1 MEITYQEVE
10 VPMEVITLSQKEIT
24 RYQVIKDTLDRKIS
38 NNQASTLLG
47 LSKRQIIRLKNKVR
61 RDNLMGIVHGN
72 RGKTPKIAIDKETKE
87 TIVNLYISTYNGFN
101 VSHFGEFLKEAH
113 GINISRETLRN
124 LLLISG
130 LRSKSK
136 STPKHRSRRAR
147 MPREGLLIQ
156 MDSSEHQWLSE
167 TSTWL
172 IATIDD
178 ATGEVPYALFV
189 ETDSVENNMRVIK
202 KLLETKG
209 IPMALYTDG
218 ASHFITQRHYSYR
231 VNLKFDYAPTQ
242 IQRALN
248 ELGVRL
254 IIAGSPQ
261 AKGRIE
267 RLFKTFQ
274 DRVLKELKLHKI
286 SSIEGANRYL
296 HNMFIPKFNERFCRD
311 PKDPE
316 PAWRVIPGE
325 INLESVFSIK
335 EQRTVMSDNTIS
347 WRSRIFQILPNK
359 HRISFAKAKVV
370 VEKRLDDSIHIRY
383 KDQYL
388 RFKELSY
395 DKQDKIKANTL
406 SLENLLRGDIFTL
419 HQG

>member
-1 MEITYQEVE
+1 MG
-10 VPMEVITLSQKEIT
+10 VITLSQKEIT
-24 RYQVIKDTLDRKIS
+24 RYQVIKDTLDRKTS
-38 NNQASTLLG
+38 NNQAATLLG

-61 RDNLMGIVHGN
+61 RDNLMGIIHGN
-72 RGKTPKIAIDKETKE
+72 RGRTPKIAIAKETKE
-87 TIVNLYISTYNGFN
+87 TILNHYLNTYNGFN
-101 VSHFGEFLKEAH
+101 VSHFEEFLKEVH

-124 LLLISG
+124 LLLTSG
-130 LRSKSK
+130 LRSKAK
-136 STPKHRSRRAR
+136 SAPKHRSRRQR

-156 MDSSEHQWLSE
+156 MDSSEHQWLGQA
-167 TSTWL
+167 STWL

-178 ATGEVPYALFV
+178 ATAEVPYALFV
-189 ETDSVENNMRVIK
+189 HIDSTENNMRVIK
-202 KLLETKG
+202 KLVETKG

-218 ASHFITQRHYSYR
+218 ASHFVTQRHYSYR
-231 VNLKFDYAPTQ
+231 VNLRYDYAPTQ

-274 DRVLKELKLHKI
+274 DRLLKELKLHKI
-286 SSIEGANRYL
+286 SSIEQANRYL
-296 HNMFIPKFNERFCRD
+296 HDVFVPKFNKRFYRE
-311 PKDPE
+311 PKDTE
-316 PAWRVIPGE
+316 VAWRVIPGE

-335 EQRTVMSDNTIS
+335 EQRTVMADNTIS

-359 HRISFAKAKVV
+359 HRISFAKAKVL
-370 VEKRLDDSIHIRY
+370 VEKRLDNSIHIRY
-383 KDQYL
+383 MDQYL
-388 RFKELSY
+388 NFRELSC
-395 DKQDKIKANTL
+395 DDPKKAITK
-406 SLENLLRGDIFTL
+406 SPPLENLLTGDIFSL

>member
-1 MEITYQEVE
+1 
-10 VPMEVITLSQKEIT
+10 
-24 RYQVIKDTLDRKIS
+24 
-38 NNQASTLLG
+38 
-47 LSKRQIIRLKNKVR
+47 
-61 RDNLMGIVHGN
+61 MGIVHGN
-72 RGKTPKIAIDKETKE
+72 CGRTPKIAIAKEIKE
-87 TIVNLYISTYNGFN
+87 IILNLYLNTYNGFN

-124 LLLISG
+124 LLLTSG
-130 LRSKSK
+130 LRCKSK
-136 STPKHRSRRAR
+136 SAPKHRSRRAR

-156 MDSSEHQWLSE
+156 MDSSEHQWLGLASI
-167 TSTWL
+167 WL

-178 ATGEVPYALFV
+178 GTGEVPYALFV
-189 ETDSVENNMRVIK
+189 DTDSTENNMRVIK
-202 KLLETKG
+202 RLVETKG

-218 ASHFITQRHYSYR
+218 ASHFMTQRHYSYR
-231 VNLKFDYAPTQ
+231 VNLRYNYAPTQ
-242 IQRALN
+242 IQRALG

-274 DRVLKELKLHKI
+274 DRLLKELKLHKI
-286 SSIEGANRYL
+286 SSIEEANRYL
-296 HNMFIPKFNERFCRD
+296 HDMFIPKFNERFCRD

-325 INLESVFSIK
+325 INLDPVFSIK
-335 EQRTVMSDNTIS
+335 EQRTVMTDNTIS

-383 KDQYL
+383 NDQYL
-388 RFKELSY
+388 KFKELGF
-395 DKQDKIKANTL
+395 DEPHKIKTDIVP
-406 SLENLLRGDIFTL
+406 LENLLTGDIFTL

>member
-1 MEITYQEVE
+1 
-10 VPMEVITLSQKEIT
+10 MEVITLNQKEIT

-38 NNQASTLLG
+38 NNKAATLLG
-47 LSKRQIIRLKNKVR
+47 LSKRQIIRLKNRVR
-61 RDNLMGIVHGN
+61 EADLRGIVHGN
-72 RGKTPKIAIDKETKE
+72 RGRTSKIAIDEETKE
-87 TIVNLYISTYNGFN
+87 TILNLYINIYNGFN

-124 LLLISG
+124 LLLSCG
-130 LRSKSK
+130 LRSKAK
-136 STPKHRSRRAR
+136 SAPKHRSRRTR
-147 MPREGLLIQ
+147 MSTEGLLIQ

-178 ATGEVPYALFV
+178 ATGEVPYGLFV
-189 ETDSVENNMRVIK
+189 DTDSTENNMRVIK
-202 KLLETKG
+202 KLIQAKG
-209 IPMALYTDG
+209 IPTALYTYG

-231 VNLKFDYAPTQ
+231 VNLRYDYAPTQ

-274 DRVLKELKLHKI
+274 DRLLKELRVHKI
-286 SSIEGANRYL
+286 YSIEEANRYL
-296 HNMFIPKFNERFCRD
+296 HNVFIPKFNKRFSRE
-311 PKDPE
+311 PKYSE
-316 PAWRVIPGE
+316 PAWRVVPGE

-335 EQRTVMSDNTIS
+335 EQRTVMADNTIS
-347 WRSRIFQILPNK
+347 YRSRVFQILPDK

-370 VEKRLDDSIHIRY
+370 VEKRLDDSIHIKY

-388 RFKELSY
+388 KFKEISS
-395 DKQDKIKANTL
+395 DEPDKIKTDIL
-406 SLENLLRGDIFTL
+406 PLENLLTGDIFTL

>member
-1 MEITYQEVE
+1 
-10 VPMEVITLSQKEIT
+10 MEVITLSQREIT
-24 RYQVIKDTLDRKIS
+24 RYQVVKDSLDRKLS
-38 NNQASTLLG
+38 NNKAATLLG

-61 RDNLMGIVHGN
+61 RDNLKGIVHGN
-72 RGKTPKIAIDKETKE
+72 CGRTPKIAIDKETKE
-87 TIVNLYISTYNGFN
+87 IILNLYISTYNGFN

-113 GINISRETLRN
+113 GIDISRETLRN
-124 LLLISG
+124 LLLTSG
-130 LRSKSK
+130 LRSKAK
-136 STPKHRSRRAR
+136 SAPKHRSRRQR

-156 MDSSEHQWLSE
+156 MDSSDHQWLYE

-189 ETDSVENNMRVIK
+189 DTDSTENNMRVIK
-202 KLLETKG
+202 KLVETKG
-209 IPMALYTDG
+209 VPMALYTDG

-231 VNLKFDYAPTQ
+231 VNLRYDYAPTQ

-274 DRVLKELKLHKI
+274 DRLLKELKLHKI
-286 SSIEGANRYL
+286 SSIEEANEYL
-296 HNMFIPKFNERFCRD
+296 HDVFIPKFNRRFCRD
-311 PKDPE
+311 PQEPK

-335 EQRTVMSDNTIS
+335 EQRTVMADNTIS
-347 WRSRIFQILPNK
+347 WRGRIFQILPNK
-359 HRISFAKAKVV
+359 HRISFAKAKVM
-370 VEKRLDDSIHIRY
+370 VEKRLDGSIHIRY
-383 KDQYL
+383 IDQYL
-388 RFKELSY
+388 KFKELSC
-395 DKQDKIKANTL
+395 DEPKKIKANTL
-406 SLENLLRGDIFTL
+406 SLENLLRGDIFSL

>member
-1 MEITYQEVE
+1 
-10 VPMEVITLSQKEIT
+10 MEVMTLSQKEIT
-24 RYQVIKDTLDRKIS
+24 RYQVIKDTLDRKTS
-38 NNQASTLLG
+38 NNQASALLG
-47 LSKRQIIRLKNKVR
+47 LSKRQIIRLKSKVR
-61 RDNLMGIVHGN
+61 RDNLLGIVHGN
-72 RGKTPKIAIDKETKE
+72 RGRTPKIAIAKETKE
-87 TIVNLYISTYNGFN
+87 IILNLYISTYNGFN

-113 GINISRETLRN
+113 GIDISRETLRN
-124 LLLISG
+124 LLLTSG
-130 LRSKSK
+130 LRSKAK
-136 STPKHRSRRAR
+136 SAPKHRSRRAR

-156 MDSSEHQWLSE
+156 MDSSDHQWLSE

-189 ETDSVENNMRVIK
+189 DTDSTENNMRVIK
-202 KLLETKG
+202 KLVEVRG

-231 VNLKFDYAPTQ
+231 VNLRYDYAPTQ

-274 DRVLKELKLHKI
+274 DRLLKELKLHKI
-286 SSIEGANRYL
+286 SFIEEANRYL
-296 HNMFIPKFNERFCRD
+296 HNVFIPKFNKSFSRE
-311 PKDPE
+311 PKDTE
-316 PAWRVIPGE
+316 VAWRVIPGE

-335 EQRTVMSDNTIS
+335 EQRTVMADNTIS
-347 WRSRIFQILPNK
+347 WRGRIFQILHDK

-388 RFKELSY
+388 KFKELSSNEPN
-395 DKQDKIKANTL
+395 KIKNDVL
-406 SLENLLRGDIFTL
+406 PIENLLRGDIFTL